1 MAEMGS
7 LPKRSE
13 VDKQFVWAIE
23 DLYATDELWEKEF
36 NEIKEKLQDV
46 SAYRGRLSES
56 AKTLLEFLQFS
67 DRLNM
72 MMERV
77 YVYANQRYH
86 EDTANSKYQDFA
98 DKAGVLLVQM

>member
-56 AKTLLEFLQFS
+56 AKHYWNFCSFQTDL
-67 DRLNM
+67 
-72 MMERV
+72 
-77 YVYANQRYH
+77 
-86 EDTANSKYQDFA
+86 T
-98 DKAGVLLVQM
+98 